1 MLPVEE
7 ISAQVCRLLKEKGIA
22 VVTAP
27 PGAGKST
34 VLPLAVL
41 DSLDDGGKILMLEPR
56 RIAARQVAE
65 RMSFLS
71 DDKVGGKVGYRIRF
85 ETKVSSRTRIEVLTE
100 GILTRM
106 LVDDPGLEG
115 VSVIIFDEFH
125 ERSLASEL
133 SLALALEC
141 RNLLRPDLKIL
152 IMSATIDADSI
163 CRALD
168 APLVES
174 AGRMF
179 PVSIRYGNEEA
190 TPENAAETVARA
202 ISRAYREE
210 DGDILAFLPGEG
222 DIRRCQDL
230 LGDSFE
236 ESTDVCPLFGNLPQS
251 EQRKAI
257 APSAT
262 GRRKIVLATPIAE
275 TSLTIEGVRIV
286 IDSGLCRKLI
296 HDSRT
301 GLDVLKTVRISKD
314 MATQRSGRAGRVAS
328 GTCHRLWSA
337 ATDRSMS
344 ETRVPEIL
352 EADLSSL
359 CLDIAAWGEPDPN
372 ALPWLAA
379 PPASNVA
386 SARSL
391 LASLGALDN
400 EGHIT
405 CHGRR
410 LASLPCH
417 PRIAQMLNSSEDALM
432 RSLAADVAAILEEKD
447 PLATEDCGTSLD
459 LRVSRLRQARRNGSA
474 GRWSRIAK
482 VAQQYRALVH
492 AAEDNTDPDPC
503 SIGKIVALAYPER
516 VAKEMNESC
525 RYMMSSG
532 ENVRLEQSDIMSSY
546 TWLAVASLNS
556 RPGSD
561 GRVFLA
567 APLNES
573 DIRSMAKPYENVS
586 WDSRKG
592 SVVAQ
597 KELRIGRL
605 LLDSA
610 PVECSR
616 DRLAEVICE
625 ACKKDGS
632 AILDFSDEVGNLQ
645 RRVACVAGWHP
656 EMDLPDLSTSAVLDR
671 VEEWL
676 PMFIGKAR
684 TTAEL
689 KKINIAEALW
699 SLLDYD
705 QQKEVERMA
714 PSHIEVPTG
723 SRIRIEYRLG
733 AEAPV
738 LRVRLQECF
747 GLLDT
752 PCVDGG
758 RLPVL
763 MELLS
768 PGFKPVQLTRDL
780 RSFWT
785 NTYFEVRK
793 ELKRR
798 YPKHSWPDNPL
809 EAEAVRGV
817 RKK

>member
-7 ISAQVCRLLKEKGIA
+7 ISGQVCQLLKEKGIV

-34 VLPLAVL
+34 MLPLAVL
-41 DSLDDGGKILMLEPR
+41 DSLDDGGKVLMLEPR

-106 LVDDPGLEG
+106 LVDDPGLDG
-115 VSVIIFDEFH
+115 VSVLIFDEFH
-125 ERSLASEL
+125 ERSLSSEL

-152 IMSATIDADSI
+152 IMSATIDAEAI
-163 CRALD
+163 CKALD

-174 AGRMF
+174 KGRMF
-179 PVSIRYGNEEA
+179 PVDIVYGNEEA
-190 TPENAAETVARA
+190 TPENAAEAVTRA
-202 ISRAYREE
+202 ISRAHREE
-210 DGDILAFLPGEG
+210 EGDILAFLPGEA
-222 DIRRCQDL
+222 DIRRCQAL
-230 LGDSFE
+230 IGNSLV
-236 ESTDVCPLFGNLPQS
+236 STEICPLYGNLPQN

-257 APSAT
+257 APGSP
-262 GRRKIVLATPIAE
+262 GQRKVVLATPIAE

-296 HDSRT
+296 HDGRT
-301 GLDVLKTVRISKD
+301 GLDVLATVRISKD
-314 MATQRSGRAGRVAS
+314 MATQRSGRAGRVTS
-328 GTCHRLWSA
+328 GICYRLWSA
-337 ATDRSMS
+337 ATERMMA
-344 ETRVPEIL
+344 ENRVPEIL

-359 CLDIAAWGEPDPN
+359 CLDVAAWGEPDTA
-372 ALPWLAA
+372 ALQWLT
-379 PPASNVA
+379 PPPSASIS

-391 LASLGALDN
+391 LLSLGALDDK
-400 EGHIT
+400 GHIT
-405 CHGRR
+405 AHGRR
-410 LASLPCH
+410 LAALPCH
-417 PRIAQMLNSSEDALM
+417 PRIAQMLIASDDSGLRA
-432 RSLAADVAAILEEKD
+432 LAADVAAVLEEKD
-447 PLATEDCGTSLD
+447 PLATEESGSSLE
-459 LRVSRLRQARRNGSA
+459 LRVSRLRQARRNASA
-474 GRWSRIAK
+474 GRWSRISK
-482 VAQQYRALVH
+482 VARQYRSLVH
-492 AAEDNTDPDPC
+492 VEEDNTDPDPF
-503 SIGKIVALAYPER
+503 SVGKIVALAYPER
-516 VAKEMNESC
+516 VAKEMNENC
-525 RYMMSSG
+525 RYQMAGG
-532 ENVRLEQSDIMSSY
+532 ETVRLEQSDVMNSY
-546 TWLAVASLNS
+546 TWIAVASQNS

-567 APLNES
+567 APIHEEDL
-573 DIRSMAKPYENVS
+573 RLMATPFENVS

-592 SVVAQ
+592 SLVSR

-605 LLDSA
+605 VLDVA
-610 PVECSR
+610 QVECSR
-616 DRLAEVICE
+616 EKQIEVICE
-625 ACKKDGS
+625 ACRKEGTS
-632 AILDFSDEVGNLQ
+632 MFDFSDEVGNLQ
-645 RRVACVAGWHP
+645 RRVACVADWHP
-656 EMDLPDLSTSAVLDR
+656 EMELPDLSTSAILERAGD
-671 VEEWL
+671 WL

-684 TTAEL
+684 TAAEL
-689 KKINIAEALW
+689 KKIDLVEALW
-699 SLLDYD
+699 SLLEYE
-705 QQKEVERMA
+705 QRKEVERLA

-723 SRIRIEYRLG
+723 SRIRVEYRLG

-747 GLLDT
+747 GLVDT
-752 PCVDGG
+752 PRVDAG
-758 RLPVL
+758 RRPVL

-768 PGFKPVQLTRDL
+768 PGFKPVQLTGDL
-780 RSFWT
+780 RSFWE

>member
-1 MLPVEE
+1 MLPVQE
-7 ISAQVCRLLKEKGIA
+7 ISAQVCRLLKERGIA

-41 DSLDDGGKILMLEPR
+41 DSLDDGGKVLMLEPR

-85 ETKVSSRTRIEVLTE
+85 ETKVSSMTRIEVLTE

-115 VSVIIFDEFH
+115 VSVLIFDEFH

-152 IMSATIDADSI
+152 IMSATIDAHAI

-168 APLVES
+168 APLIES

-179 PVSIRYGNEEA
+179 PVDIVYGNEEA
-190 TPENAAETVARA
+190 TPENAPEVVARA
-202 ISRAYREE
+202 ISRAFREE

-222 DIRRCQDL
+222 DIRRCQEL
-230 LGDSFE
+230 IGDSLGE
-236 ESTDVCPLFGNLPQS
+236 TADVCPLFGNLPQN

-257 APSAT
+257 APSVA
-262 GRRKIVLATPIAE
+262 GLRRIVLATPIAE

-492 AAEDNTDPDPC
+492 VAEDNTDPDPC

-516 VAKEMNESC
+516 IAKDMNENF
-525 RYMMSSG
+525 RYMMAG
-532 ENVRLEQSDIMSSY
+532 GGNVRLEQSDIMSSY
-546 TWLAVASLNS
+546 SWLAVASLNS

-625 ACKKDGS
+625 ACRKDGS